1 MTWVSCEALER
12 MDAKPVDE
20 ENVDSPETRR
30 VLNGLLA
37 TLGDKFEARAEA
49 SIKNG
54 VTFKPMEW
62 ASKTS

>member
-1 MTWVSCEALER
+1 

-30 VLNGLLA
+30 VLNGLIA
-37 TLGDKFEARAEA
+37 TLGETFDARAVAAPE
-49 SIKNG
+49 NG